1 MEAIDAL
8 KQKILSLAIQGK
20 LVPQDS
26 SDEPASELLK
36 KIKTE
41 KAELVKQGK
50 IKKDK
55 QESHIYKGD
64 DNKYYEQIGSE
75 TKDITDEIPFDI
87 PNNWC
92 WVRFKDIVSY
102 NMGKTPERGHKRY
115 WNEATIP
122 WVSISDMIPSQHI
135 NKTKEKI
142 TETALK
148 EVFHERFSPKGTL
161 IMSFKLTVGRTS
173 IIDFDAV
180 HNEAIISI
188 YPYQCL
194 SRVFQEY
201 LLRFLPVFSSLAQSH
216 DAIKG
221 KTLNSKSIDNIFIP
235 LPPLSEQNRIV
246 SEIERIFKRIYE
258 VKANQEELSRLKDG
272 LKNKILD
279 LAIQGKLV
287 PQDPND
293 EPASKLLEKIKA
305 EKTNLVKQG
314 KIKKDKQESFI
325 YKTPDN
331 RHYGDDKNH
340 YTYFEQI
347 GSETKEITEEI
358 PFEIPDSW
366 EWVRFKNIF
375 NIISSKR
382 VLQSDWKSEGIPFYR
397 AREIARLAEF
407 GFVNNELY
415 ISEELFNELSKAYL
429 MPEKNDIMLSAVGTI
444 GKAYIVKD
452 SDRFYYKDASVL
464 CYKNYSQILPEYAK
478 LFIESNCFVSQYA
491 KDSGGTTVD
500 TLTIIRANQYVI
512 PLPPLSEQ
520 KRIVAKVDELL
531 SVIKFL

>member
-1 MEAIDAL
+1 MIVISLVLGVAIHDN
-8 KQKILSLAIQGK
+8 Q
-20 LVPQDS
+20 PN
-26 SDEPASELLK
+26 
-36 KIKTE
+36 
-41 KAELVKQGK
+41 
-50 IKKDK
+50 
-55 QESHIYKGD
+55 

-87 PNNWC
+87 PNNWE
-92 WVRFKDIVSY
+92 WVRLGNIVDICDNVRKPL
-102 NMGKTPERGHKRY
+102 NAEER
-115 WNEATIP
+115 
-122 WVSISDMIPSQHI
+122 
-135 NKTKEKI
+135 NKKYKSGD
-142 TETALK
+142 
-148 EVFHERFSPKGTL
+148 V
-161 IMSFKLTVGRTS
+161 
-173 IIDFDAV
+173 
-180 HNEAIISI
+180 I
-188 YPYQCL
+188 YPYYGATGQVDTINNFIFDGTYVLLGEDGAPFLDAYATKAYKVCGKFWVNNHAHIMSSTINNDYLVFCL
-194 SRVFQEY
+194 NITNYKEY
-201 LLRFLPVFSSLAQSH
+201 VAGTTRLKLTQADMYMIP
-216 DAIKG
+216 
-221 KTLNSKSIDNIFIP
+221 IP
-235 LPPLSEQNRIV
+235 LPPLSEQKRIV
-246 SEIERIFKRIYE
+246 SEIEKIFEQIE
-258 VKANQEELSRLKDG
+258 VVKTNQEELSKLKDG

-287 PQDPND
+287 EQDPND
-293 EPASKLLEKIKA
+293 EPAAKLLEKIKA

-325 YKTPDN
+325 FKTPDN